1 MKLPIP
7 LLSAIETAFNS
18 WLKLDGESLPRM
30 QALEDK
36 IIQIHITGLEINLY
50 FLPSKNGIQVLGN
63 YPNHTEGGMVDA
75 TIHGSPL
82 ALITLATTDNAGES
96 LLKSDVEIDG
106 DMRVA
111 EQFSAILRDVDIDWE
126 EHLSGFVGDIVA
138 YQAGNT
144 VRGVTNWI
152 KDTHQSMKMNS
163 AEYITEEAHLSP
175 ADAEVRYF
183 MDQVDDI
190 RLDVDRLEARIKIL
204 QNKQETA
211 DLKQ

>member
-7 LLSAIETAFNS
+7 LLSAIETAFNT
-18 WLKLDGESLPRM
+18 WLKLDGESLSRM

-36 IIQIHITGLEINLY
+36 IIQFHITGLEINLY
-50 FLPSKNGIQVLGN
+50 FFPSENGIQVLGN
-63 YPNHTEGGMVDA
+63 YPDHTEGGMVDA

-82 ALITLATTDNAGES
+82 ALISLATADNAGES

-111 EQFSAILRDVDIDWE
+111 ELFSAILRDVDIDWE
-126 EHLSGFVGDIVA
+126 EHLSAFVGDIMA
-138 YQAGNT
+138 HQTGNAL
-144 VRGVTNWI
+144 RGVTNWI
-152 KDTHQSMKMNS
+152 KDTHQSMTMNG

-183 MDQVDDI
+183 MDQVDEI
-190 RLDVDRLEARIKIL
+190 RMDADRLEARINIL
-204 QNKQETA
+204 QNKQKTA